1 MFDNPFRISNRE
13 VWGYPKNPDSSF
25 EEYNYFFNFYTKLV
39 NLALSRFKYEG
50 LPEEIPPLAIEKY
63 LLFNGACLFMREDV
77 IDMFGVTGVSLTG
90 NIDIYGVPM
99 QRMAFGW
106 DGYNKIFGKDDS
118 VVIFSRPFLVPE
130 INQIVT
136 HCNNLATAKVSQ
148 TVNLVQ
154 QRTPVL
160 LSGDKTTSLTRDNFI
175 QKILKGIP
183 FIKVD
188 SKFRENIGID
198 VADLR
203 VNPQYN
209 EISTYI
215 QRELA
220 EALAELGIECSGV
233 EKPERLVSTETSYNN
248 GEIEMTRKSLLYTRQ
263 RAVDA
268 INRKWGL
275 NISVT
280 FNSEMVTPINRPD
293 AFEPGAGKPQEGA
306 EGNEPQDEE
315 VEE

>member
-1 MFDNPFRISNRE
+1 MFDNPFRISNQE
-13 VWGYPKNPDSSF
+13 VWGYPKNPDSSY

-63 LLFNGACLFMREDV
+63 LLFNGACLFMREDI
-77 IDMFGVTGVSLTG
+77 IDMFGVTGVSLAG

-106 DGYNKIFGKDDS
+106 DGYNKVFGKEDS

-275 NISVT
+275 SISVT
-280 FNSEMVTPINRPD
+280 FNSEMITPINRPD

-306 EGNEPQDEE
+306 EGSQPQDEE